1 MGDTRTSV
9 EADLL
14 HIGQR
19 LADTAQNGLTY
30 GNDDFDLQRYT
41 DIQKLT
47 AELLACISSQSPV
60 DLTEILAAEAG
71 YSTPKVDVRAGVFD
85 TEGRIL
91 LIQDP
96 RTELWAPP
104 GGWCD
109 AGESTAQAVVKEVRE
124 EAGLT
129 VEPRKL
135 VAALDRDTQG
145 HQPPLLFSVLKMYY
159 LCDVIADGG
168 VPDPLETLAIGWFC
182 IDELPPLSTTR
193 ILEHQ
198 IQMLHAHWL
207 HPELPALFD

>member
-1 MGDTRTSV
+1 MGDTRASV

-14 HIGQR
+14 RIGQR

-30 GNDDFDLQRYT
+30 GKDAFDLQRYG
-41 DIQKLT
+41 DIQKLS
-47 AELLACISSQSPV
+47 AELLACISGQSPTH
-60 DLTEILAAEAG
+60 LTEILAAEAG

-85 TEGRIL
+85 AEGRIL

-96 RTELWAPP
+96 GSELWAPP

-109 AGESTAQAVVKEVRE
+109 AGETTAQAVAKEVQE

-129 VEPRKL
+129 VKPRKL

-145 HQPPLLFSVLKMYY
+145 HQPPLLFSCLKVYY
-159 LCDVIADGG
+159 LCDVIAEGG
-168 VPDPLETLAIGWFC
+168 TPDPLETLAIGWFA

-198 IQMLHAHWL
+198 IQLLHKHWL
-207 HPELPALFD
+207 QPDLPALFD